1 MRPPSR
7 PRSPWRPPSRP
18 GPLPNS
24 PRRTRST
31 PSRSASGRSNSWT
44 APSPS
49 SATAAVVTP
58 RTARPSRPSSTSGS
72 AGSTWKSSGSR
83 KALPA
88 AVDAKR
94 ALVGQDSPHLSIYRK
109 CELLG
114 LNRSTY
120 YLPPA
125 VESEENLRLMRLID
139 EQYLKTPFYGSR
151 RMTAFLE
158 RRGEVVN
165 RKRVRRLMALMGL
178 EGLHPRR
185 RTTIADP
192 AARAYPYLLRDRVLT
207 RPDEVWSSDI
217 TYVPMRRGFMYL
229 TAVIDWYSRYVL
241 SWRLSNT
248 MDVGFC
254 LEALDEAL
262 SRGRP
267 EIFNTDQGSQF
278 TSREYT
284 GRLEAAGIAVSR
296 DGRGRAL
303 DNVFVERLWR
313 SVKYEDIYIKDY
325 DEVSGLESGLTA
337 YFRFYDEDRPHQS
350 LDYRTPGEVYRA
362 GIGGTRSGEDRNK
375 SRPPELSSLGGPL

>member
-1 MRPPSR
+1 
-7 PRSPWRPPSRP
+7 
-18 GPLPNS
+18 
-24 PRRTRST
+24 
-31 PSRSASGRSNSWT
+31 
-44 APSPS
+44 
-49 SATAAVVTP
+49 
-58 RTARPSRPSSTSGS
+58 
-72 AGSTWKSSGSR
+72 
-83 KALPA
+83 
-88 AVDAKR
+88 
-94 ALVGQDSPHLSIYRK
+94 LSICRQ

-125 VESEENLRLMRLID
+125 TESAEDLRLMRRID

-151 RMTAFLE
+151 RMAVTLSGP
-158 RRGEVVN
+158 GEPVN
-165 RKRVRRLMALMGL
+165 RKRVQRLMRAMGI
-178 EGLHPRR
+178 EALHPRP
-185 RTTIADP
+185 RTTIA
-192 AARAYPYLLRDRVLT
+192 AGAKAYPYLLRDRVLT
-207 RPDEVWSSDI
+207 RVDEVWSSDI
-217 TYVPMRRGFMYL
+217 TYVPLRRGFMYL
-229 TAVIDWYSRYVL
+229 TAVIDWFSRYVL

-248 MDVGFC
+248 LDGAFC

-284 GRLEAAGIAVSR
+284 GRLEGAGVAVSR

-313 SVKYEDIYIKDY
+313 SVKYEDIYIKEY
-325 DEVSGLESGLTA
+325 ERVSELESGLTA

-362 GIGGTRSGEDRNK
+362 GVIGA
-375 SRPPELSSLGGPL
+375 LGGGGS